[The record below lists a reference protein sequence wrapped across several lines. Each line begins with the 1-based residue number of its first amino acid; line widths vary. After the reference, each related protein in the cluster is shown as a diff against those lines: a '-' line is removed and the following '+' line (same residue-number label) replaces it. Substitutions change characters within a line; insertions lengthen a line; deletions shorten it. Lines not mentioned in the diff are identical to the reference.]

1 MTQAVL
7 KELAKA
13 ELHCHLDGSLSLPA
27 IRKLANMADIIL
39 PSSDKELRK
48 YVIAPAQTESLV
60 DYLKTF
66 EFIRP
71 LLQTKEALR
80 FAAYDVARQAALEN
94 VIYIEIRFAPELSM
108 DKGLTA
114 SDTVLAVLEG
124 LADAQKE
131 FNIVARALV
140 CGMRQSSHKTTKD
153 IIKHIVDLAP
163 KGLVGFDFAG
173 DEFSYP
179 TDSLVDLIQ
188 EVKRSGYPMTLHA
201 GECGCAKHIAD
212 SLVDLIQEVKRSG
225 YPMTLHAGECGC
237 AKHIADSLNLGIK
250 RMGHVTALTGQ
261 RDLIKR
267 FVEEDA
273 VAEMCLTSNLQTKAA
288 SSIQSFPYQELYD
301 AGGKITINTDNR
313 TVSDTNLTKEYS
325 LFVTYFGTKIEDFLV
340 FNQNAV
346 KASFTSDSEKDTLL
360 HKLQENY
367 DSYLK

>member
-7 KELAKA
+7 KESAKA

-212 SLVDLIQEVKRSG
+212 SL
-225 YPMTLHAGECGC
+225 
-237 AKHIADSLNLGIK
+237 NLGIK

>member
-212 SLVDLIQEVKRSG
+212 SL
-225 YPMTLHAGECGC
+225 
-237 AKHIADSLNLGIK
+237 NLGIK

-360 HKLQENY
+360 HK
-367 DSYLK
+367 

>member
-212 SLVDLIQEVKRSG
+212 SL
-225 YPMTLHAGECGC
+225 
-237 AKHIADSLNLGIK
+237 NLGIK
-250 RMGHVTALTGQ
+250 RMEHVTALTGQ

>member
-212 SLVDLIQEVKRSG
+212 SLNS
-225 YPMTLHAGECGC
+225 
-237 AKHIADSLNLGIK
+237 GIK

>member
-13 ELHCHLDGSLSLPA
+13 ELHCHLDGTLSLPA

-39 PSSDKELRK
+39 PNSDKELRK

-114 SDTVLAVLEG
+114 SDTVFAVLEG

-140 CGMRQSSHKTTKD
+140 CGMRQSSHKTTKE
-153 IIKHIVDLAP
+153 IIKHIVDLAS

-212 SLVDLIQEVKRSG
+212 SL
-225 YPMTLHAGECGC
+225 
-237 AKHIADSLNLGIK
+237 NLGIK

-261 RDLIKR
+261 RALIKR

>member
-94 VIYIEIRFAPELSM
+94 VIYIEIHFAPELSM

-179 TDSLVDLIQ
+179 T
-188 EVKRSGYPMTLHA
+188 
-201 GECGCAKHIAD
+201 D

>member
-124 LADAQKE
+124 LAEAQKE

-179 TDSLVDLIQ
+179 T
-188 EVKRSGYPMTLHA
+188 
-201 GECGCAKHIAD
+201 D

>member
-153 IIKHIVDLAP
+153 IIKHIVDLAH

-179 TDSLVDLIQ
+179 T
-188 EVKRSGYPMTLHA
+188 
-201 GECGCAKHIAD
+201 D

>member
-212 SLVDLIQEVKRSG
+212 SL
-225 YPMTLHAGECGC
+225 
-237 AKHIADSLNLGIK
+237 NLGIK

-346 KASFTSDSEKDTLL
+346 KASFTNDSEKDTLL

>member
-212 SLVDLIQEVKRSG
+212 SL
-225 YPMTLHAGECGC
+225 
-237 AKHIADSLNLGIK
+237 NLGIK

>member
-124 LADAQKE
+124 LADVQKE

-179 TDSLVDLIQ
+179 T
-188 EVKRSGYPMTLHA
+188 
-201 GECGCAKHIAD
+201 D

>member
-1 MTQAVL
+1 
-7 KELAKA
+7 
-13 ELHCHLDGSLSLPA
+13 
-27 IRKLANMADIIL
+27 
-39 PSSDKELRK
+39 
-48 YVIAPAQTESLV
+48 
-60 DYLKTF
+60 
-66 EFIRP
+66 
-71 LLQTKEALR
+71 
-80 FAAYDVARQAALEN
+80 
-94 VIYIEIRFAPELSM
+94 M

-179 TDSLVDLIQ
+179 T
-188 EVKRSGYPMTLHA
+188 
-201 GECGCAKHIAD
+201 D

>member
-124 LADAQKE
+124 LADAQKG

-179 TDSLVDLIQ
+179 T
-188 EVKRSGYPMTLHA
+188 
-201 GECGCAKHIAD
+201 D

>member
-94 VIYIEIRFAPELSM
+94 VIYIEIRFVPELSM

-179 TDSLVDLIQ
+179 T
-188 EVKRSGYPMTLHA
+188 
-201 GECGCAKHIAD
+201 D

>member
-114 SDTVLAVLEG
+114 SDTLLAVLEG

-179 TDSLVDLIQ
+179 T
-188 EVKRSGYPMTLHA
+188 
-201 GECGCAKHIAD
+201 D

>member
-94 VIYIEIRFAPELSM
+94 VIYIVIRFAPELSM

-179 TDSLVDLIQ
+179 T
-188 EVKRSGYPMTLHA
+188 
-201 GECGCAKHIAD
+201 D

>member
-173 DEFSYP
+173 NEFSYP
-179 TDSLVDLIQ
+179 T
-188 EVKRSGYPMTLHA
+188 
-201 GECGCAKHIAD
+201 D

>member
-114 SDTVLAVLEG
+114 SDTVFAVLEG

-212 SLVDLIQEVKRSG
+212 SL
-225 YPMTLHAGECGC
+225 
-237 AKHIADSLNLGIK
+237 NLGIK

-261 RDLIKR
+261 RDLIKQ

>member
-212 SLVDLIQEVKRSG
+212 SL
-225 YPMTLHAGECGC
+225 
-237 AKHIADSLNLGIK
+237 NLGIK

-273 VAEMCLTSNLQTKAA
+273 VTEMCLTSNLQTKAA

>member
-13 ELHCHLDGSLSLPA
+13 ELHFHLDGTLSLPA

-39 PSSDKELRK
+39 PNSDKELRK

-114 SDTVLAVLEG
+114 SDTVFAVLEG

-140 CGMRQSSHKTTKD
+140 CGMRQSSHKTTKE

-212 SLVDLIQEVKRSG
+212 SL
-225 YPMTLHAGECGC
+225 
-237 AKHIADSLNLGIK
+237 NLGIK

-261 RDLIKR
+261 RALIKR

>member
-188 EVKRSGYPMTLHA
+188 G
-201 GECGCAKHIAD
+201 
-212 SLVDLIQEVKRSG
+212 VKRSG

>member
-39 PSSDKELRK
+39 PNSDKELRK

-114 SDTVLAVLEG
+114 SDTVFAVLEG

-140 CGMRQSSHKTTKD
+140 CGMRQSSHKTTKE
-153 IIKHIVDLAP
+153 IIKHIVDLAS

-212 SLVDLIQEVKRSG
+212 SL
-225 YPMTLHAGECGC
+225 
-237 AKHIADSLNLGIK
+237 NLGIK

-261 RDLIKR
+261 RALIKR

>member
-39 PSSDKELRK
+39 PNSDKELRK

-114 SDTVLAVLEG
+114 SDTVFAVLEG

-140 CGMRQSSHKTTKD
+140 CGMRQSSHKTTKE

-212 SLVDLIQEVKRSG
+212 SL
-225 YPMTLHAGECGC
+225 
-237 AKHIADSLNLGIK
+237 NLGIK

-261 RDLIKR
+261 RALIKR

-346 KASFTSDSEKDTLL
+346 KASSP
-360 HKLQENY
+360 LQVIQRKILY
-367 DSYLK
+367 YISYKKTMTAI

>member
-39 PSSDKELRK
+39 PNSDKELRK

-114 SDTVLAVLEG
+114 SDTVFAVLEG

-140 CGMRQSSHKTTKD
+140 CGMRQSSHKTTKE

-201 GECGCAKHIAD
+201 GECGCAKHI
-212 SLVDLIQEVKRSG
+212 V
-225 YPMTLHAGECGC
+225 
-237 AKHIADSLNLGIK
+237 DSLNLGIK

-261 RDLIKR
+261 RALIKR

>member
-39 PSSDKELRK
+39 PNSDKELRK

-114 SDTVLAVLEG
+114 SDTVFAVLEG

-140 CGMRQSSHKTTKD
+140 CGMRQSSHKTTKE

-212 SLVDLIQEVKRSG
+212 SL
-225 YPMTLHAGECGC
+225 
-237 AKHIADSLNLGIK
+237 NLGMK

-261 RDLIKR
+261 RALIKR

>member
-212 SLVDLIQEVKRSG
+212 SL
-225 YPMTLHAGECGC
+225 
-237 AKHIADSLNLGIK
+237 NLGIK

-346 KASFTSDSEKDTLL
+346 KGSFTSDSEKDTLL

>member
-94 VIYIEIRFAPELSM
+94 IIYIEIRFAPELSM

-179 TDSLVDLIQ
+179 T
-188 EVKRSGYPMTLHA
+188 
-201 GECGCAKHIAD
+201 D

>member
-1 MTQAVL
+1 MIQAVL

-212 SLVDLIQEVKRSG
+212 SL
-225 YPMTLHAGECGC
+225 
-237 AKHIADSLNLGIK
+237 NLGIK

>member
-188 EVKRSGYPMTLHA
+188 EVKH
-201 GECGCAKHIAD
+201 
-212 SLVDLIQEVKRSG
+212 SG

-250 RMGHVTALTGQ
+250 RMGHVTVLTGQ

>member
-39 PSSDKELRK
+39 PNSDKELRK

-114 SDTVLAVLEG
+114 SDTVFAVLEG

-140 CGMRQSSHKTTKD
+140 CGMRQSSHKTTKE

-212 SLVDLIQEVKRSG
+212 SL
-225 YPMTLHAGECGC
+225 
-237 AKHIADSLNLGIK
+237 NLGIK

-261 RDLIKR
+261 RALIKR

-313 TVSDTNLTKEYS
+313 TVSDTKLTKEYS

>member
-114 SDTVLAVLEG
+114 SDTVFAVLEG

-140 CGMRQSSHKTTKD
+140 CGMRQSSHKTTKE

-179 TDSLVDLIQ
+179 T
-188 EVKRSGYPMTLHA
+188 
-201 GECGCAKHIAD
+201 D

>member
-94 VIYIEIRFAPELSM
+94 VIYIEIRFEPELSM

-179 TDSLVDLIQ
+179 T
-188 EVKRSGYPMTLHA
+188 
-201 GECGCAKHIAD
+201 D

>member
-80 FAAYDVARQAALEN
+80 FDAYDVARQAALEN

-179 TDSLVDLIQ
+179 T
-188 EVKRSGYPMTLHA
+188 
-201 GECGCAKHIAD
+201 D

>member
-94 VIYIEIRFAPELSM
+94 VIYIEVRFAPELSM

-140 CGMRQSSHKTTKD
+140 CGMCQSSHETTKD

-179 TDSLVDLIQ
+179 T
-188 EVKRSGYPMTLHA
+188 
-201 GECGCAKHIAD
+201 D

>member
-212 SLVDLIQEVKRSG
+212 SL
-225 YPMTLHAGECGC
+225 
-237 AKHIADSLNLGIK
+237 NLGIK

-313 TVSDTNLTKEYS
+313 TVSDTNFTKEYS

>member
-212 SLVDLIQEVKRSG
+212 SL
-225 YPMTLHAGECGC
+225 
-237 AKHIADSLNLGIK
+237 NLGIK

-313 TVSDTNLTKEYS
+313 TVSDTSLTKEYS

>member
-131 FNIVARALV
+131 FNIVACALV

-179 TDSLVDLIQ
+179 T
-188 EVKRSGYPMTLHA
+188 
-201 GECGCAKHIAD
+201 D

>member
-140 CGMRQSSHKTTKD
+140 CGMRQSSHKTTKE

-179 TDSLVDLIQ
+179 T
-188 EVKRSGYPMTLHA
+188 
-201 GECGCAKHIAD
+201 D